1 MISKEENNRMHT
13 RARGNFIALSGILV
27 AAVLGAVTFFT
38 WEFFGAAEQSS
49 KPRIVYGASGTAYA
63 SSRPSRQNVVDHLS
77 AAPLGEN
84 KGLKDPEV
92 PAAEAA
98 PDKAPE
104 LDRPEP
110 PAQPR
115 GDASVPRIIAN
126 STEKGKWIFIDKADL
141 YLYLV
146 DGNKVIGKWGCAT
159 GKVPGN
165 KQKKGDMRT
174 PEGVFSVQQIQDAS
188 SWTHDFGDGKGVIKD
203 AYGPWFIRLKT
214 PPHTG
219 IGIHGTHD
227 PDSIR
232 TLASEGC
239 IRLRNDNLRKLKE
252 HVKVGMKVVIGPNS
266 GSAAVEDVKPA
277 PKKASVS
284 APKQTAKKSSQSA
297 CKTAAKSSSR
307 KNSRRK

>member
-1 MISKEENNRMHT
+1 MHT

-92 PAAEAA
+92 PAAEPA

-115 GDASVPRIIAN
+115 GDASVPRIITN
-126 STEKGKWIFIDKADL
+126 STEKNDICMSDGIMNAMKEIRQFMFDRVYTNPDIKSEEGKAETLVITLYDYYMNHPDKLPEENRRMIADGEKPEIAVCDYVGAMTDRFAIL
-141 YLYLV
+141 TYNDLF
-146 DGNKVIGKWGCAT
+146 
-159 GKVPGN
+159 VP
-165 KQKKGDMRT
+165 K
-174 PEGVFSVQQIQDAS
+174 
-188 SWTHDFGDGKGVIKD
+188 SWEMI
-203 AYGPWFIRLKT
+203 
-214 PPHTG
+214 
-219 IGIHGTHD
+219 
-227 PDSIR
+227 
-232 TLASEGC
+232 
-239 IRLRNDNLRKLKE
+239 
-252 HVKVGMKVVIGPNS
+252 
-266 GSAAVEDVKPA
+266 
-277 PKKASVS
+277 
-284 APKQTAKKSSQSA
+284 
-297 CKTAAKSSSR
+297 
-307 KNSRRK
+307 